1 MAVHWTDWPD
11 TRSGKVRHK
20 ADPPVARIL
29 MFAVCRL
36 TGRNRPQ
43 PHPTPHTKRPRPYG
57 GWRVG
62 GGNPRGR
69 RAPRITTHN
78 TRGRE
83 RHVMRDFAHLLVS

>member
-29 MFAVCRL
+29 MFAVCGL

-43 PHPTPHTKRPRPYG
+43 PHPHPPYKETSALRRLAG
-57 GWRVG
+57 GWR
-62 GGNPRGR
+62 
-69 RAPRITTHN
+69 
-78 TRGRE
+78 
-83 RHVMRDFAHLLVS
+83 